1 MKAFL
6 HQLEHLFQKYVG
18 IRV

>member
-6 HQLEHLFQKYVG
+6 HQNFEVNS
-18 IRV
+18 